1 MCAQAADSNTAVSG
15 MASEDNK
22 DLAQR
27 TAQRRC
33 AAERAPSCDTDCDI
47 CEVWRH
53 TGRCPVT
60 ANFCVATRLR
70 CSTNEIE
77 KYKVPDA
84 MALQPM
90 VTSFSCTAAYPKG
103 ARPVFLLLFGGLC

>member
-1 MCAQAADSNTAVSG
+1 MCAQAADSKTTMSG

-33 AAERAPSCDTDCDI
+33 AAEPAPSCDKYCDI

-53 TGRCPVT
+53 TGRCPVM
-60 ANFCVATRLR
+60 ANSCVASLLR
-70 CSTNEIE
+70 CSTNEID
-77 KYKVPDA
+77 KYKFPDTL
-84 MALQPM
+84 ALQPM

-103 ARPVFLLLFGGLC
+103 ACSVSLLLFGGLC